1 MAAAHLKPIANK
13 SVVDQIIDRV
23 TKAIASG
30 KYTAG
35 KKLPSEFELMD
46 ELQVSRNSLREA
58 FKILSSMGVLEIKRG
73 DGTYVCSQ
81 INPSTFDT
89 LVYGMI
95 FDMSSSDELFELRQ
109 VLDEAMIKL
118 ASKKRTAEDIS
129 LLKTNIEKMQKAIEE
144 NDTKLAAN
152 LDYEFHMTIL
162 EVAGNVF
169 LSRIAKG
176 IYNLY
181 FASIET
187 ILSEEERFS
196 NAVKYHKGLLEV
208 VKNGDV
214 LHAEDAVVQSLST
227 WKNLLK
233 QKDDAEV
240 N

>member
-1 MAAAHLKPIANK
+1 MDGLKPIATQ
-13 SVVDQIIDRV
+13 SVVEQIIDQM
-23 TKAIASG
+23 TNAIASG
-30 KYTAG
+30 KYKAG
-35 KKLPSEFELMD
+35 GKLPSEFELME

-58 FKILSSMGVLEIKRG
+58 LKILSSMGILEIKRG

-118 ASKKRTAEDIS
+118 ASKKRSESDVLRLNANVDS
-129 LLKTNIEKMQKAIEE
+129 MDQAIKI
-144 NDTKLAAN
+144 NDVKLAAK
-152 LDYEFHMTIL
+152 LDYEFHMMIL
-162 EVAGNVF
+162 KIAGNVF

-181 FASIET
+181 FASIES

-196 NAVKYHKGLLEV
+196 NAVVYHKGIIEV
-208 VKNGDV
+208 IKSGNARE
-214 LHAEDAVVQSLST
+214 AESAVVESLSS
-227 WKNLLK
+227 WKNLLDK
-233 QKDDAEV
+233 SGSDS

>member
-1 MAAAHLKPIANK
+1 MDSRLTPISNQ
-13 SVVDQIIDRV
+13 SVVDQIIDQI

-30 KYTAG
+30 KYPTG
-35 KKLPSEFELMD
+35 SKMPSEFELME
-46 ELQVSRNSLREA
+46 ELKVSRNSLREA
-58 FKILSSMGVLEIKRG
+58 LKILSSMGILEIKRG

-118 ASKKRTAEDIS
+118 ASKKQTESDIVR
-129 LLKTNIEKMQKAIEE
+129 LEE
-144 NDTKLAAN
+144 NIQKMDVAIKTKDVKLAAQ
-152 LDYEFHMTIL
+152 LDYEFHMIIL
-162 EVAGNVF
+162 EIAGNVF

-187 ILSEEERFS
+187 LISVEERFS
-196 NAVKYHKGLLEV
+196 NAVNYHKGIM
-208 VKNGDV
+208 DV
-214 LHAEDAVVQSLST
+214 IKSGNAASAETAVVESLSS
-227 WKNLLK
+227 WKSLIDKSGPESN
-233 QKDDAEV
+233 
-240 N
+240 

>member
-1 MAAAHLKPIANK
+1 MDSKLTPIANK
-13 SVVDQIIDRV
+13 SVVDQIIDRI

-30 KYTAG
+30 KYKTG
-35 KKLPSEFELMD
+35 SKMPSEFELMD

-58 FKILSSMGVLEIKRG
+58 FKILSSMGILEIKRG

-81 INPSTFDT
+81 INPSSFDT

-118 ASKKRTAEDIS
+118 ASKKKTQGDIVM
-129 LLKTNIEKMQKAIEE
+129 LEENIQSMDKAIKEK
-144 NDTKLAAN
+144 DVKLAAQI
-152 LDYEFHMTIL
+152 DYEFHMLVL
-162 EVAGNVF
+162 EISGNVF

-187 ILSEEERFS
+187 LISVEERFS
-196 NAVKYHKGLLEV
+196 NAVNYHKGILEV
-208 VKNGDV
+208 IKSGNAVNAENAV
-214 LHAEDAVVQSLST
+214 LESLSS
-227 WKNLLK
+227 WKNLLDK
-233 QKDDAEV
+233 SGLES